1 MIGCIYLISKNLPRL
16 VVNLSGIRPSACPG
30 ETLGLPKGIKF
41 GVDDLGGFALSR
53 ETPIVK
59 CQTCADIAD
68 QAFDPSGQDRMGEIA
83 TTFLNHVMQNHTG
96 ELLGVLAERYGPV
109 FLAKREMR

>member
-1 MIGCIYLISKNLPRL
+1 M
-16 VVNLSGIRPSACPG
+16 SG
-30 ETLGLPKGIKF
+30 
-41 GVDDLGGFALSR
+41 

-68 QAFDPSGQDRMGEIA
+68 QAFEYGQERMGEIA
-83 TTFLNHVMQNHTG
+83 TTFLNHVMKNHTS

-109 FLAKREMR
+109 FLAKRELR

>member
-1 MIGCIYLISKNLPRL
+1 MSK
-16 VVNLSGIRPSACPG
+16 
-30 ETLGLPKGIKF
+30 
-41 GVDDLGGFALSR
+41 

-59 CQTCADIAD
+59 CQVCADIAD
-68 QAFDPSGQDRMGEIA
+68 KAFESGQDRMGEVA
-83 TTFLNHVMQNHTG
+83 TEFLNHVMENHAG

>member
-1 MIGCIYLISKNLPRL
+1 LEESQIAPKELKFWT
-16 VVNLSGIRPSACPG
+16 SARD
-30 ETLGLPKGIKF
+30 PKMMAG
-41 GVDDLGGFALSR
+41 

-68 QAFDPSGQDRMGEIA
+68 KAFESGQEKMGEVA
-83 TTFLNHVMQNHTG
+83 SEFLNHVMRNHTG

-109 FLAKREMR
+109 FMAKRELR

>member
-1 MIGCIYLISKNLPRL
+1 M
-16 VVNLSGIRPSACPG
+16 
-30 ETLGLPKGIKF
+30 LGFPKGIKF
-41 GVDDLGGFALSR
+41 GPADLEGFVMSG

-68 QAFDPSGQDRMGEIA
+68 QAFETEGQDRMGEIA
-83 TTFLNHVMQNHTG
+83 TTFLNHVMQHHTG

>member
-1 MIGCIYLISKNLPRL
+1 MS
-16 VVNLSGIRPSACPG
+16 
-30 ETLGLPKGIKF
+30 E
-41 GVDDLGGFALSR
+41 

-68 QAFDPSGQDRMGEIA
+68 RAFESGQDKIGEVA
-83 TTFLNHVMQNHTG
+83 TEFLNHVMRRHTG

>member
-1 MIGCIYLISKNLPRL
+1 M
-16 VVNLSGIRPSACPG
+16 PG
-30 ETLGLPKGIKF
+30 FPKGIKCCMA
-41 GVDDLGGFALSR
+41 DLELIMSG

-68 QAFDPSGQDRMGEIA
+68 RAFTSEQDEMGEIA
-83 TTFLNHVMQNHTG
+83 TAFLNHVVQNHTG

>member
-1 MIGCIYLISKNLPRL
+1 MMSEQ
-16 VVNLSGIRPSACPG
+16 V
-30 ETLGLPKGIKF
+30 
-41 GVDDLGGFALSR
+41 
-53 ETPIVK
+53 PIVK

-68 QAFDPSGQDRMGEIA
+68 KAFESGPERLGHVGTE
-83 TTFLNHVMQNHTG
+83 FLNHVMEDHTG